1 MSVIDLARLSEQVE
15 IARSRLTRAAVPP
28 VSMPWS
34 RRYTLNDGSNA
45 DVVAKQASA
54 AGALLR
60 RLLETLPHILPVAG
74 IALAARSSC

>member
-1 MSVIDLARLSEQVE
+1 
-15 IARSRLTRAAVPP
+15 
-28 VSMPWS
+28 MPWS